1 MPIALAVRSIVPEEC
16 GGGKIQHRSSE
27 TDSSWST
34 QPFIAYLSFSIL
46 VVGARNSGKTSFLN
60 FLKTSLVSPE
70 RSAQSPVRNGHHDI
84 PTASPAKKSTPNFNS
99 QYLETEIGGE
109 RVGLTLWDS
118 QGLEQNVADLQ
129 LREISAFVESKFE
142 DTFTEEMK
150 VVRATGVQDTHIHCV
165 FLILDPVRLDSNLAL
180 SQKTFP
186 INGFHSNGKPHGLV
200 PDVLDE
206 NLDLQVLRTLQG
218 KTTVIPVISKA
229 DTITVAHMA
238 SLKRAVWTSLKKA
251 NLDPLE
257 ALGLDDA
264 PDERDEAPTRD
275 HSDSPLKRLDDT
287 PTDPDPDASLVR
299 ASQPKPPPV
308 LSPGEIPPFPLSILS
323 PDPATP
329 SVVGRQ
335 FAWGFAD
342 PYQPEHC
349 DFVRLKDAVFREW
362 RGELREASRELWY
375 EGWRTERLDGGVG
388 RRANG
393 ITVQK
398 EEIGRALPYRSL
410 VY

>member
-1 MPIALAVRSIVPEEC
+1 MPIASSAQSIAPEEC
-16 GGGKIQHRSSE
+16 GGGKIQHHSSE
-27 TDSSWST
+27 IGISCPGHSNN
-34 QPFIAYLSFSIL
+34 AYLPYSIL
-46 VVGARNSGKTSFLN
+46 IVGARNSGKTSFLN

-70 RSAQSPVRNGHHDI
+70 RTPQSPARNGHLDMSQ
-84 PTASPAKKSTPNFNS
+84 ASPKRPAPSFDS
-99 QYLETEIGGE
+99 QYLETEIDGE
-109 RVGLTLWDS
+109 RIGLTLWDS
-118 QGLEQNVADLQ
+118 QGLEPNVADLQ

-142 DTFTEEMK
+142 DTFAEEMK
-150 VVRATGVQDTHIHCV
+150 LVRATGVQDTHIHCV
-165 FLILDPVRLDSNLAL
+165 FLILDPVRLDANLARA
-180 SQKTFP
+180 QKTSSP
-186 INGFHSNGKPHGLV
+186 NGFHTNGKPPAPA
-200 PDVLDE
+200 PDALDE

-218 KTTVIPVISKA
+218 KTTVVPIISKA

-238 SLKRAVWTSLKKA
+238 SLKRAVWTSVKKA

-264 PDERDEAPTRD
+264 PDERDNLPG
-275 HSDSPLKRLDDT
+275 SDSHLKRLDDT
-287 PTDPDPDASLVR
+287 ASDDTDTDTSVLHTNPI
-299 ASQPKPPPV
+299 PV

-329 SVVGRQ
+329 SIVGRQ

-375 EGWRTERLDGGVG
+375 EGWRTERLDGSVG
-388 RRANG
+388 RRG
-393 ITVQK
+393 VGK
-398 EEIGRALPYRSL
+398 VGVKDEIGRALPYQNL

>member
-1 MPIALAVRSIVPEEC
+1 M
-16 GGGKIQHRSSE
+16 
-27 TDSSWST
+27 
-34 QPFIAYLSFSIL
+34 
-46 VVGARNSGKTSFLN
+46 
-60 FLKTSLVSPE
+60 
-70 RSAQSPVRNGHHDI
+70 
-84 PTASPAKKSTPNFNS
+84 
-99 QYLETEIGGE
+99 
-109 RVGLTLWDS
+109 TLWDS
-118 QGLEQNVADLQ
+118 QGLESNVADLQ

-165 FLILDPVRLDSNLAL
+165 FLVLDPVRLDTNLAL

-186 INGFHSNGKPHGLV
+186 LNGFHSNGKTHNPASD
-200 PDVLDE
+200 PLDE

-264 PDERDEAPTRD
+264 LDERDEDPSRD
-275 HSDSPLKRLDDT
+275 RSDPHLKRLDD
-287 PTDPDPDASLVR
+287 PPPDTDTNTDSPMVR
-299 ASQPKPPPV
+299 APPPKPAPV
-308 LSPGEIPPFPLSILS
+308 LPTGEIPPFPLSILS

-329 SVVGRQ
+329 SIVGRQ

-362 RGELREASRELWY
+362 RGELREASREVWY

-388 RRANG
+388 GRRGNG
-393 ITVQK
+393 VAVEK
-398 EEIGRALPYRSL
+398 EEIGRAVPYRSL